1 MLHHVHIGRR
11 GFLQAGV
18 LAAIGH
24 NMTLADIKS
33 HNSVEGTAKSVIF
46 IYLPGGI
53 AAQESFDPK
62 INVPVEYRGS
72 MKPISTNVDGIQLN
86 ESLIKTATIADKL
99 TILRSMTHG
108 EAAHERGTHNIFT
121 GYKPSPAI
129 QYPSIGAVVSHEF
142 GSRNSIPAY
151 ISIPNQSNEFA
162 GTGYLS
168 SSFGSFDL
176 NSDPASDN
184 FQVKDLA
191 LQIDAKR
198 FDKRKKALELIN
210 SDFINQNKS
219 ADSLMAMNSF
229 YDKAYDLIGNSDT
242 QEAFKLEKE
251 SPETRDRYGRNTAGA
266 RMLLA
271 RRLVEAGARFVTLT
285 YGGWDMH
292 DGIENGIKSQ
302 LPAFDQGFASLI
314 QDLSDRGLLSS
325 TLVCVISEFGR
336 TPKINSTAGRD
347 HWPRVFSSVL
357 AGGGIKGGIV
367 YGSSDTTGS
376 EPQNNP
382 VEIHDWATTI
392 YHQMGINADKELMA
406 PGGRPIEIVDFGK
419 IIKDIII

>member
-1 MLHHVHIGRR
+1 
-11 GFLQAGV
+11 
-18 LAAIGH
+18 
-24 NMTLADIKS
+24 
-33 HNSVEGTAKSVIF
+33 
-46 IYLPGGI
+46 
-53 AAQESFDPK
+53 
-62 INVPVEYRGS
+62 
-72 MKPISTNVDGIQLN
+72 LN
-86 ESLIKTATIADKL
+86 E
-99 TILRSMTHG
+99 
-108 EAAHERGTHNIFT
+108 
-121 GYKPSPAI
+121 
-129 QYPSIGAVVSHEF
+129 
-142 GSRNSIPAY
+142 NSNYSTLNHDA
-151 ISIPNQSNEFA
+151 NQSNEFA

-271 RRLVEAGARFVTLT
+271 RRLVEAGARFITLT

-302 LPAFDQGFASLI
+302 LPAFDQGLASLI